1 MKKSKLEKILECLI
15 WLGLSAVC
23 LSPLLVSGDY
33 YFPFITF
40 KTLIFKIA
48 VAVTF
53 LAYLALAYI
62 NKKYR
67 IKLTL
72 PIILF
77 ALYLVTVFIS
87 SLLGGS
93 FYLSFW
99 SNNERSEGLIL
110 LLHLFLF
117 LIILDGFFQPTEEE
131 LKSSLHHTRK
141 WLVVFDIFFLVSIL
155 VSFLALG
162 QYLHWGWVVKSA
174 GGIRLASTIGNA
186 GYVAGYLIFSIF
198 FAALLFCFRKN
209 KWLRLYYALGILLHI
224 FVVFNTLTRGG
235 IISLVLSLILFAL
248 YFAFTHFKHNKAV
261 VSSALIVV
269 LLAVGFIGLI
279 FLNKKADWVQK
290 NNVFETISRIS
301 TEEVTAQNRLMT
313 WASAYKGFKE
323 KPILGYGYENFYLV
337 FDKYFNPK
345 IYRKAGSVVW
355 FDRAH
360 NIIFDR
366 LITGGLV
373 GLLLYLG
380 FLFLPVVCAWKYFRK
395 HFKGDY
401 LVPIIF
407 SLLVLSY
414 FIQNL
419 FIFEALVTYIPL
431 FLTIGFLSHF
441 CRSWGDKFSQSF
453 KPYLSFLVVGI
464 VAFIPLMYIVNIKPA
479 QANRSLI
486 KAIVFSQDN
495 KPQEAYD
502 QFIKTIEMDTYANQE
517 YRQHFGEFV
526 AALASTQGIDPNFQS
541 AAAIRAEEEFDK
553 QIKEKPNSARNC
565 LMFMRFLNSTYQFN
579 IERVNKAL
587 ALGKKALELSPT
599 RPMTYHEIAYSEIYL
614 GRYYDSLGKREQA
627 KSHYDA
633 AIDDLQKGIDL
644 NDRVVD
650 SYVNM
655 AMALTFINKTDQVAQ
670 LLRKMDEIGVDYHTA
685 ESLERMAN
693 TAVHAKEYKL
703 LAIFYEDLVQL
714 DPKKPDYLVNLAL
727 SYAYLGEKEKA
738 IAVAQKVAD
747 FGEAY
752 AEQSKNFIAD
762 VKAGKFKK

>member
-1 MKKSKLEKILECLI
+1 MKKNKLEKILEYII
-15 WLGLSAVC
+15 WLGLAVIC
-23 LSPLLVSGDY
+23 LSPLLVSGSY

-48 VAVTF
+48 VAVVF

-77 ALYLVTVFIS
+77 SLYIVTVFIS
-87 SLLGGS
+87 SLLGGN

-99 SNNERSEGLIL
+99 GNNERSEGLLL
-110 LLHLFLF
+110 LLHLLLF
-117 LIILDGFFQPTEEE
+117 LIVLVGFFQPTEED
-131 LKSSLHHTRK
+131 LKTKLHHTGK
-141 WLVVFDIFFLVSIL
+141 WLMIFDVFFLVSVL

-162 QYLHWGWVVKSA
+162 QHLHWSWIIKSA

-198 FAALLFCFRKN
+198 FASLLIFFRKN
-209 KWLRLYYALGILLHI
+209 KWLRLYYTLGVLLHI

-235 IISLVLSLILFAL
+235 IISLVLSLVLFVL
-248 YFAFTHFKHNKAV
+248 YFAFARFKRNKAI
-261 VSSALIVV
+261 VSSAIIIA

-301 TEEVTAQNRLMT
+301 AEEVTAQNRLMT
-313 WASAYKGFKE
+313 WESAYKGFKE
-323 KPILGYGYENFYLV
+323 KSILGYGYENFYIV

-401 LVPIIF
+401 LVPVIF
-407 SLLVLSY
+407 SLLILSY

-441 CRSWGDKFSQSF
+441 CPSWGDKFSQSF
-453 KPYLSFLVVGI
+453 KPYLSLLVIGI

-502 QFIKTIEMDTYANQE
+502 QFIKTIEMNTYANQE

-526 AALASTQGIDPNFQS
+526 AALASAQGIDPNFQG

-553 QIKEKPNSARNC
+553 QIKEKPKSARNC
-565 LMFMRFLNSTYQFN
+565 LMFMRFLNTTYQFN

-587 ALGKKALELSPT
+587 ALGKKAIELSPT

-614 GRYYDSLGKREQA
+614 GRYYDNLGKHEQA
-627 KSHYDA
+627 KSHYDV

-644 NDRVVD
+644 NDKVTD

-655 AMALTFINKTDQVAQ
+655 IMALTFINKTERVEQ
-670 LLRKMDEIGVDYHTA
+670 LLKKMDDTGIDYHTA

-693 TAVHAKEYKL
+693 TAVHATEYEL
-703 LAIFYEDLVQL
+703 LAIFYEDLTQIN
-714 DPKKPDYLVNLAL
+714 PENPDYLVNLAL
-727 SYAYLGEKEKA
+727 SYAYQGEKEKA

-747 FGEAY
+747 FGETY
-752 AEQSKNFIAD
+752 VEQSKSFIED